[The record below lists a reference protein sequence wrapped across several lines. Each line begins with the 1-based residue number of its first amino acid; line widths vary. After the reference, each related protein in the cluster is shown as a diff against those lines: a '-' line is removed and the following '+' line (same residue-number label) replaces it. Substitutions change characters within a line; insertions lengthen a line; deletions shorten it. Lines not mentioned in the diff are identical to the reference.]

1 MKAQTLTHGD
11 AARRG
16 LTRWTLSSGLAYFL
30 AVFLVLFPKG
40 GFKIGSVPFT
50 WGYGA
55 LGISICL
62 GALFLPPKDAF
73 RVQRGTAAAFLCL
86 LPLQLFLLYSLAA
99 NGAADFGFALSDIVS
114 FFVLPIAFLAIFSQF
129 LPKISLERLLSFV
142 RWMVFLAAAYGIFLF
157 VWKLV
162 TGSYLEI
169 PYLTVN
175 IGDLGTLD
183 DKFNS
188 RPGGLFKLIS
198 TYNNGNQYGIA
209 TLLLLPLFDLYET
222 NWFRRLVVRA
232 ALVLTLSRSVW
243 VGLVIYEGLD
253 VLRLAIFDSS
263 FRRFSVG
270 RGTIV
275 RLLRLAFTCIIVGAM
290 TILFSGLSFLFDPS
304 LGGRAEYLE
313 SVGRLTVLPAIPLDN
328 FLEVIYYSALSMLGV
343 GGLAAIVLLFCSPLL
358 LAAAFKELRRTSI
371 QVAALEGLVL
381 YIALAGM
388 DGALNYIP
396 TMAFYWFL
404 WMLFIYARGQGS
416 DGRTA
421 ALTDMHARRVSAD
434 SGA

>member
-1 MKAQTLTHGD
+1 MPGD
-11 AARRG
+11 AAQHG
-16 LTRWTLSSGLAYFL
+16 FTRWKFSSGLAYFL

-62 GALFLPPKDAF
+62 GALFLPFRDPF

-86 LPLQLFLLYSLAA
+86 LPLQVLLLYSLAA
-99 NGAADFGFALSDIVS
+99 NGVADFGFALSDMVS
-114 FFVLPIAFLAIFSQF
+114 FFVLPIAFLAIFPQF
-129 LPKISLERLLSFV
+129 LPRVSLDSLLSFV

-157 VWKLV
+157 VWRLV

-198 TYNNGNQYGIA
+198 TYNNGNQYGVA
-209 TLLLLPLFDLYET
+209 TLLLLPLFDLYEA
-222 NWFRRLVVRA
+222 NWFRRLVLRA
-232 ALVLTLSRSVW
+232 ALVLTLSRTVW
-243 VGLVIYEGLD
+243 VGLVIYEGID
-253 VLRLAIFDSS
+253 VVRLLIFDAS
-263 FRRFSVG
+263 FRRFSI
-270 RGTIV
+270 RRATMF
-275 RLLRLAFTCIIVGAM
+275 RLLRLALTSILVVGM
-290 TILFSGLSFLFDPS
+290 TILFSGVSFLLDPS

-313 SVGRLTVLPAIPLDN
+313 NLGRIAVLPALPLDN
-328 FLEVIYYSALSMLGV
+328 FLEVIYYSALSMLGIA
-343 GGLAAIVLLFCSPLL
+343 GLAAIVLLFCSPLF
-358 LAAAFKELRRTSI
+358 LAGVFKELRRSSI

-381 YIALAGM
+381 YIALAAM

-404 WMLFIYARGQGS
+404 WMLFLYARNQDNNS
-416 DGRTA
+416 RKVEFAPVKPGRIT
-421 ALTDMHARRVSAD
+421 AD

>member
-1 MKAQTLTHGD
+1 MHGD

-16 LTRWTLSSGLAYFL
+16 FTRGVVASGLAYFL

-40 GFKIGSVPFT
+40 GFKIGTVPFT
-50 WGYGA
+50 WGYGV

-62 GALFLPPKDAF
+62 GALFLPSKDPF

-86 LPLQLFLLYSLAA
+86 VPLQLLMLYSLAA
-99 NGAADFGFALSDIVS
+99 NGIGDFGFALSDIVI

-129 LPKISLERLLSFV
+129 LPRISLDGLLSFV

-157 VWKLV
+157 VWKIF
-162 TGSYLEI
+162 TGNYIEI

-175 IGDLGTLD
+175 VGDLGTLD

-198 TYNNGNQYGIA
+198 TYNNGNQYGVA

-222 NWFRRLVVRA
+222 NWFRRLVVRG
-232 ALVLTLSRSVW
+232 ALILTLSRTVW
-243 VGLVIYEGLD
+243 AGLLIYEVLD
-253 VLRLAIFDSS
+253 VIRLAIFDSS
-263 FRRFSVG
+263 SRKSSMRRAVKARLFRLVSISV
-270 RGTIV
+270 IV
-275 RLLRLAFTCIIVGAM
+275 VALS
-290 TILFSGLSFLFDPS
+290 ILFSVLSEVSFLFDPT
-304 LGGRAEYLE
+304 LGGRTEYLDTL
-313 SVGRLTVLPAIPLDN
+313 GRFTVLPSIPLNN
-328 FLEVIYYSALSMLGV
+328 FLEIIYYSAISMFGI
-343 GGLAAIVLLFCSPLL
+343 GGLFAIVLLFCSPLL
-358 LAAAFKELRRTSI
+358 LAGVFKELRRSSI

-396 TMAFYWFL
+396 TMTFYWFL
-404 WMLFIYARGQGS
+404 WMLFLYTPDQNN
-416 DGRTA
+416 DGRKVELARMQAPRIA
-421 ALTDMHARRVSAD
+421 AHSRA
-434 SGA
+434 

>member
-1 MKAQTLTHGD
+1 MPGYAAQ
-11 AARRG
+11 RG
-16 LTRWTLSSGLAYFL
+16 FNRGMFSTGFAYFL

-62 GALFLPPKDAF
+62 GALFSPFKDMF
-73 RVQRGTAAAFLCL
+73 RVQRGTVAAFLCL
-86 LPLQLFLLYSLAA
+86 LPLQLLMLYSLAA

-129 LPKISLERLLSFV
+129 LPRISLDRLLSFV

-198 TYNNGNQYGIA
+198 TYNNGNQYGVA
-209 TLLLLPLFDLYET
+209 TLLLLPLFDLYEK
-222 NWFRRLVVRA
+222 NWFRRLVLRG
-232 ALVLTLSRSVW
+232 ALVLTLSRTVW
-243 VGLVIYEGLD
+243 VGLVIFEGLD
-253 VLRLAIFDSS
+253 VLRFAILDSS
-263 FRRFSVG
+263 FRRFSVS
-270 RGTIV
+270 RATML
-275 RLLRLAFTCIIVGAM
+275 RLFRLAFTCIVVAAM
-290 TILFSGLSFLFDPS
+290 TILFSGMSFLLDPS
-304 LGGRAEYLE
+304 LGGRTEYLE
-313 SVGRLTVLPAIPLDN
+313 NAGRFTVLPTIPLDN

-343 GGLAAIVLLFCSPLL
+343 GGLAAIVLLFFSPLF
-358 LAAAFKELRRTSI
+358 LAVVFKELRRSPI

-381 YIALAGM
+381 YIALAAM

-404 WMLFIYARGQGS
+404 WMLFIYARDRDNHDDNFGLQTYKNRKIGIHS
-416 DGRTA
+416 EA
-421 ALTDMHARRVSAD
+421 
-434 SGA
+434 

>member
-1 MKAQTLTHGD
+1 MHVDTAGRGFT
-11 AARRG
+11 RG
-16 LTRWTLSSGLAYFL
+16 LVSSGLAYFL

-50 WGYGA
+50 WGYGV

-62 GALFLPPKDAF
+62 GALFLPSKDPF
-73 RVQRGTAAAFLCL
+73 RIQRGTLAAFLCL
-86 LPLQLFLLYSLAA
+86 VPLQLLMLYSLAA
-99 NGAADFGFALSDIVS
+99 NGVGDFGFALSDIVI

-129 LPKISLERLLSFV
+129 LPRISLDGLLSFV

-157 VWKLV
+157 LWKIA
-162 TGSYLEI
+162 TGNYIEI

-175 IGDLGTLD
+175 VGDLGTLD

-198 TYNNGNQYGIA
+198 TYNNGNQYGVA

-222 NWFRRLVVRA
+222 NWFRRLVLRA
-232 ALVLTLSRSVW
+232 ALILTLSRSVW
-243 VGLVIYEGLD
+243 AGLLIYEILD

-263 FRRFSVG
+263 SERSSKRRAIKARLFRLTFISV
-270 RGTIV
+270 IV
-275 RLLRLAFTCIIVGAM
+275 AGLS
-290 TILFSGLSFLFDPS
+290 ILFSLLSEVSFLLDPT
-304 LGGRAEYLE
+304 LGGRTEYLDTL
-313 SVGRLTVLPAIPLDN
+313 SRFTVLPSIPLNN
-328 FLEVIYYSALSMLGV
+328 FLEIIYYSALSMLGV
-343 GGLAAIVLLFCSPLL
+343 GGLAAIVLLFCSPML
-358 LAAAFKELRRTSI
+358 LAAVFKELRRSSI

-396 TMAFYWFL
+396 TMTFYWFL
-404 WMLFIYARGQGS
+404 WMLFIYARDA
-416 DGRTA
+416 DGEGRQIGLVKHTK
-421 ALTDMHARRVSAD
+421 
-434 SGA
+434 